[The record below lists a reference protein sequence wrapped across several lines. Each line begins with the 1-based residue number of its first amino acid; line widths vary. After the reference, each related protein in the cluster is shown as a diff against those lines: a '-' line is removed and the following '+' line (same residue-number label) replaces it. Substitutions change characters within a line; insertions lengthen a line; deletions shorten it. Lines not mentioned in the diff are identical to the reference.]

1 MAASLSNTYRRLI
14 DGCLYFNQLMLP
26 QRCLLCTAAAPVRA
40 LCDACHSQSPR
51 LSGLRYPQCALP
63 NPQGEICGNCLAD
76 PPAFTRVSAAFS
88 YGWPLAPLIRQFK
101 YAGNLALTGLLADA
115 LCSAIRDPVDLVIPM
130 PLGPLRLRERGFN
143 QALELA
149 RHAAAATG
157 TALAAQACRRVIDGA
172 PQATL
177 PWRQRAKNIRGA
189 FVCDADLSGLRV
201 AVVDDVITTGA
212 TLHELA
218 PTLRKTG
225 AREVHGWMV
234 ARTLKQN

>member
-1 MAASLSNTYRRLI
+1 
-14 DGCLYFNQLMLP
+14 MLP
-26 QRCLLCTAAAPVRA
+26 QRCLLCTAAAPGQA
-40 LCDACHSQSPR
+40 LCDGCLAQLPR
-51 LSGLRYPQCALP
+51 LAAAHCRQCALP
-63 NPQGEICGNCLAD
+63 NPHGETCGACLAD
-76 PPAFTRVSAAFS
+76 PPAFARVSAAYS
-88 YGWPLAPLIRQFK
+88 YAWPLAPLIRQFK

-115 LCSAIRDPVDLVIPM
+115 LCSAIGEPVDLVIPM

-157 TALAAQACRRVIDGA
+157 TRLAANACRRVIDNA

-189 FVCDADLSGLRV
+189 FVCDMDLTGLRV

-212 TLHELA
+212 TLQELA
-218 PTLRKTG
+218 RTLHKAG

-234 ARTLKQN
+234 ARTLKHTQ